1 MPVWCAYFGFVHMC
15 IYVRD
20 SDRQF
25 LECLH
30 LSLSEEGEFVKRL
43 SLYGMW
49 ILPALV

>member
-1 MPVWCAYFGFVHMC
+1 MPVWCAYFVHMC
-15 IYVRD
+15 ICVRN

-30 LSLSEEGEFVKRL
+30 LSLSKEGEFVERL

-49 ILPALV
+49 ISPALV